1 MPRDEDHMKPGDIV
15 ELKGRDGRP
24 KLCVALMVTPKMIR
38 RGTFDATRPGL
49 HLVRGY
55 WHGADPF
62 DHRSY
67 GKNEGFAH
75 SKRGPVLGRV
85 TTHADAVRLG
95 I

>member
-1 MPRDEDHMKPGDIV
+1 MKPGDIV
-15 ELKGRDGRP
+15 ELKWLDGRP
-24 KLCVALMVTPKMIR
+24 KLCVALMATPKMLR
-38 RGTFDATRPGL
+38 RGTFDTSRPGL

-55 WHGADPF
+55 WHGKDPACI
-62 DHRSY
+62 HSY

-75 SKRGPVLGRV
+75 RKRGPVIGRI

>member
-1 MPRDEDHMKPGDIV
+1 MKPYDIV
-15 ELKGRDGRP
+15 ELKYFDGRP
-24 KLCVALMVTPKMIR
+24 KPCVVIQVTPKMIR
-38 RGTFDATRPGL
+38 RGTFDTSRPGL

-55 WHGADPF
+55 WHGKDPF

-75 SKRGPVLGRV
+75 SKRGPVVGRV